1 MIFLSLLF
9 IVFLTDRVVED
20 LQELIDDA
28 LGNLTVDD
36 LGVAPLAPTGPVNL
50 LPSPS
55 NEVGSTDWSLVSCP
69 SNDCFMFLLLQK
81 ILLRHNKTIT
91 ELVWEG
97 SFTAR

>member
-1 MIFLSLLF
+1 M
-9 IVFLTDRVVED
+9 VED

-55 NEVGSTDWSLVSCP
+55 NEVGSTDWSLVSC
-69 SNDCFMFLLLQK
+69 L
-81 ILLRHNKTIT
+81 
-91 ELVWEG
+91 
-97 SFTAR
+97 